1 MGQQREESYFQ
12 NLSRVWDHKD
22 ANPRESGKKYPT
34 FFSFP
39 AFQTLVSV
47 YHHQDLHEATGKG
60 SLRTVIIQGHHKGS
74 VPFGT
79 EEQWRKEWGRGDLRL
94 HRQMILLVV
103 GRSNVL

>member
-1 MGQQREESYFQ
+1 MRQSRNEQHLKIKFLEMGQQREESYFQ
-12 NLSRVWDHKD
+12 NLSRVWGHKD

-60 SLRTVIIQGHHKGS
+60 SLRTVIIKGQS
-74 VPFGT
+74 PLVQRNSGGRNGAGGT
-79 EEQWRKEWGRGDLRL
+79 
-94 HRQMILLVV
+94 
-103 GRSNVL
+103 